1 MFIQASSLFPVSS
14 YFLSKNQ
21 KFFKFLSVFLYKVVS
36 LFEFLDPPVRDILRY
51 LCFCLWLTSLSV
63 PISVHPRCGHFHHS
77 VLLCMAADCTGEV
90 CYLGLIFLSWHIWFH
105 SNVLALVNRT
115 ALKTGVHVSFK
126 FTFSLD
132 LSPGVREW
140 GSPITWFPYA

>member
-51 LCFCLWLTSLSV
+51 LCFSLWLTSLSV
-63 PISVHPRCGHFHHS
+63 QISVHPCWGHFHYS
-77 VLLCMAADCTGEV
+77 LLFYIKADCSWEV
-90 CYLGLIFLSWHIWFH
+90 CYLTSFFCSHTFDFIQKSW
-105 SNVLALVNRT
+105 LLYT
-115 ALKTGVHVSFK
+115 ALPWKQRYMCDFK
-126 FTFSLD
+126 FSFSLD

-140 GSPITWFPYA
+140 DSPITWFPYA